1 MSFTFPDPSVIT
13 TATNPET
20 GITYEYADG
29 MWTPVSSDAEQSVVD
44 ALNTRLTDS
53 ENINFIQSQEIEQ
66 NEELLEPVNSALVN
80 LQSRISSIETLD
92 VASAVSALALA
103 QQDIIDLKSKVN
115 TLELTSFLIME

>member
-1 MSFTFPDPSVIT
+1 MAFTFPDSSVTT

-20 GITYEYADG
+20 GITYKYADG
-29 MWTPVSSDAEQSVVD
+29 MWTPVSSDAEQSSLD
-44 ALNTRLTDS
+44 AINTRLTDA
-53 ENINFIQSQEIEQ
+53 ENINYVQNQEIEQ
-66 NEELLEPVNSALVN
+66 NEELLEPINSALIN
-80 LQSRISSIETLD
+80 LSTRIASIETLD

>member
-1 MSFTFPDPSVIT
+1 MAFTFPDPSVTT

-20 GITYEYADG
+20 GITYKYADG
-29 MWTPVSSDAEQSVVD
+29 MWTPVSSDAEEVDLQQLKQRVSTVEDVNAAQS
-44 ALNTRLTDS
+44 
-53 ENINFIQSQEIEQ
+53 EEIEQ
-66 NEELLEPVNSALVN
+66 NEELLEPVNSALIN
-80 LQSRISSIETLD
+80 LSARLDSIETLD

>member
-1 MSFTFPDPSVIT
+1 MSFIFPDPSVTT
-13 TATNPET
+13 TATNPDT

-29 MWTPVSSDAEQSVVD
+29 MWTPVSTDAEQAGVD
-44 ALNTRLTDS
+44 AINTRLTDA
-53 ENINFIQSQEIEQ
+53 ENINYRQGQEIEQ
-66 NEELLEPVNSALVN
+66 NEELLEPVNTALIN
-80 LQSRISSIETLD
+80 LATRIASIETLD